1 VFHVP
6 TVDSM
11 RSLIGFVSPVLILKT
26 IKAESKHG
34 SPKYFYP
41 IQFSIR
47 YGVKLP
53 LCCVPHEKVLGT
65 GGIGPQVFIHHGTK
79 VSFRPPG
86 RVTPGA

>member
-1 VFHVP
+1 MFRVQI
-6 TVDSM
+6 VDSM
-11 RSLIGFVSPVLILKT
+11 RSLIDFVSPVLILKT
-26 IKAESKHG
+26 IEAETKHG

-41 IQFSIR
+41 IQSSIR

-53 LCCVPHEKVLGT
+53 LCCLPHEEVLGT
-65 GGIGPQVFIHHGTK
+65 GDICPQVFIHHGTK